1 MKTEKNSNSFTPSN
15 AILGSHLCL
24 YIYENNPQPLWG
36 KHKST
41 TASTCCSRH
50 FYNNLEL
57 YFLLV
62 EICWFIFVNSFCSN
76 FLTHATDISSRE
88 NNISHNAP
96 HSHISH
102 VSHISLQPFIESTF
116 SWRHTKLRS
125 ESWQGGWYWSSH
137 QKYPWWLHCSI
148 LLSSLLTSRDCR
160 DQTSTV
166 DII

>member
-1 MKTEKNSNSFTPSN
+1 MEVKVGAVKTVQSSNSFTPNN

-62 EICWFIFVNSFCSN
+62 EICWFILVNSFCSN

-88 NNISHNAP
+88 NNISHNTP

-116 SWRHTKLRS
+116 SWRDTKLRS
-125 ESWQGGWYWSSH
+125 ESWQGG
-137 QKYPWWLHCSI
+137 
-148 LLSSLLTSRDCR
+148 
-160 DQTSTV
+160 
-166 DII
+166 